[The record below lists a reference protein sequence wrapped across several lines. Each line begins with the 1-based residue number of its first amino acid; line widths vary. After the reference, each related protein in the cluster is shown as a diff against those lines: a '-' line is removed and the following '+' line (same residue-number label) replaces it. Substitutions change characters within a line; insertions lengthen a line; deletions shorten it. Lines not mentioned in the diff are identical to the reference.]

1 MPNDQSTQVVDDQ
14 RALAEV
20 VLSLHEW
27 ARALAAK
34 GDSTANTVFQQTGV
48 VIFSAQRLSE

>member
-14 RALAEV
+14 RALARA
-20 VLSLHEW
+20 VLFLHEW

-34 GDSTANTVFQQTGV
+34 GDTTANTVFQETGV